1 MYVGPSSS
9 IITRSFSGEIPR
21 VISFLEMTF
30 IAVALG
36 LLHNQRKS
44 IGLAPLY
51 LALGML
57 FFFAQIVGGTVESA
71 QGATVAEQSITWTAA
86 DTTDPGQSRS

>member
-1 MYVGPSSS
+1 MMEYGYALLL
-9 IITRSFSGEIPR
+9 
-21 VISFLEMTF
+21 SFLEMTF

-57 FFFAQIVGGTVESA
+57 FFFAQIVGGANIRVTIFNQLDFRLDRKS
-71 QGATVAEQSITWTAA
+71 TRLNS
-86 DTTDPGQSRS
+86 SHH